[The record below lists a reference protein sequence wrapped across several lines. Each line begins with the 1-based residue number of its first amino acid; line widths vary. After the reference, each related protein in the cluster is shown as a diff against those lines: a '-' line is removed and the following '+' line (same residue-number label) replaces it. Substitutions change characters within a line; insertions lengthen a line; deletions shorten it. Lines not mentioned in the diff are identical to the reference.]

1 MESSIRESSQH
12 KPTSTSDAPPP
23 ANTLQLLLQ
32 QLWVTSQATIA
43 QRLETLQN
51 AQIHMEQN
59 SLDARIR
66 KQAADAAHK
75 LAGILGTFGLPQGS
89 TLALQVEAAMENN
102 ETATLD
108 AKEFAVI
115 LHQLICLVAQKSAG
129 IPSL

>member
-12 KPTSTSDAPPP
+12 KPTNTSGAPPP
-23 ANTLQLLLQ
+23 ANTLQQLLQ
-32 QLWVTSQATIA
+32 QLWITSQATIA

-59 SLDARIR
+59 SLDARMR

-89 TLALQVEAAMENN
+89 TLALQVETAMEHDA
-102 ETATLD
+102 TVTLD
-108 AKEFAVI
+108 TKELAAI
-115 LHQLICLVAQKSAG
+115 LDELSRLVAQKSAG
-129 IPSL
+129 ILSL